1 MTIFQTTKETP
12 VFNRRQ
18 NPCFQSSA
26 KPLFLVV
33 GRTDVFLGNGRFS
46 WQRLS
51 SGNRLTILTNVFSRH
66 SVGFV
71 VKTGRRIFLIV
82 PERFSAPNVFR
93 RPFVVCCERL
103 SDECFFLCTPRR
115 QQASTASFDSKLTE
129 VFSMSKLRRQ
139 ALLASPYFALHCL
152 VPLSATVA
160 IEISYDFASF
170 TALLAS
176 LCASLWRDS
185 SLEQFCH
192 HVW

>member
-1 MTIFQTTKETP
+1 MIVQWLEYLQFRRQKPDLSRRHFRHQKLDLSRRQKLDLSRRQKPDFWRTIFFHDFRYFEWRP
-12 VFNRRQ
+12 SDDF
-18 NPCFQSSA
+18 
-26 KPLFLVV
+26 
-33 GRTDVFLGNGRFS
+33 DERF
-46 WQRLS
+46 
-51 SGNRLTILTNVFSRH
+51 LTNFEWRTFFHDIWSALLWEVEWRVF
-66 SVGFV
+66 
-71 VKTGRRIFLIV
+71 FLW
-82 PERFSAPNVFR
+82 R
-93 RPFVVCCERL
+93 RPGNTEAGIL
-103 SDECFFLCTPRR
+103 SANFGRVYPYIRYLCVDRC
-115 QQASTASFDSKLTE
+115 
-129 VFSMSKLRRQ
+129 RQ